1 MRNIF
6 KFLSIIAG
14 LLFFAACKKDEART
28 TLHQGTFLTAASS
41 GLTASATTLV
51 LDSANGGS
59 GNAVTFNWPV
69 VSFGEGILVSYTL
82 QFDIPADSFKSP
94 INVSVG
100 VGATSKAYIANDFNK
115 LVYQSLGMAA
125 GTAGTLL
132 VRAKADV
139 NQYTGSSS
147 SVPSSYSN
155 MLTMTV
161 TPYQI
166 ILVFPTLWVP
176 GNYQGWNPPTAPT
189 LASVKSNGSYE
200 GYVNITGGTP
210 LFKLTAAADWNHT
223 NYGDGGNGTLSAL
236 STASN
241 LTVPAAGYYRI
252 LASTTAL
259 TWSATATTWAII
271 GDAPTASNNWG
282 NDVPMT
288 FNAATG
294 VWAVTTACV
303 AGNFKF
309 RANGDWNNSM
319 NNFGDNAPADG
330 IPDYN
335 GGNIPITAA
344 GNYTITLDLSHS
356 GNYLYT
362 IKKN

>member
-6 KFLSIIAG
+6 KLLSISAG
-14 LLFFAACKKDEART
+14 LLLFAACKKDETRSK
-28 TLHQGTFLTAASS
+28 LQLGTFYTAASS

-51 LDSANGGS
+51 LDSSNAGS
-59 GNAVTFNWPV
+59 GKAVTFTWPV
-69 VSFGEGILVSYTL
+69 VNFGEGVLATYTL

-100 VGATSKAYIANDFNK
+100 VGATSKSYTANDFNK

-125 GTAGTLL
+125 NTAGALL

-139 NQYTGSSS
+139 NQYTGASS

-155 MLTMTV
+155 TLPMTV

-176 GNYQGWNPPTAPT
+176 GDYQGWNPATAPT
-189 LASVKSNGSYE
+189 IASVKSNGSYE
-200 GYVNITGGTP
+200 GYLNITAGT
-210 LFKLTAAADWNHT
+210 LQFKLTAAADWGHT
-223 NYGDGGNGTLSAL
+223 NYGDGGNGTLS
-236 STASN
+236 TAGTAGN
-241 LTVPAAGYYRI
+241 LTVPAAGYYRL
-252 LASTTAL
+252 LASTAAL

-288 FNAATG
+288 FNAASG
-294 VWAVTTACV
+294 VWTVTTACV
-303 AGNFKF
+303 AGNLKF
-309 RANGDWNNSM
+309 RANGDWKNSL

-335 GGNIPITAA
+335 GGNINIPSA
-344 GNYTITLDLSHS
+344 GSYTFTLDLSHS